1 MTTMITEVYEAF
13 KSCGVSDEKAR
24 KAAEVLSSQKDDTAE
39 IKSAIKLNA
48 SELIFHRWILGIIL
62 GIVATTLWKV
72 FQ

>member
-1 MTTMITEVYEAF
+1 MSTMITEVYEAF
-13 KSCGVSDEKAR
+13 KSCGVDEDKAK
-24 KAAEVLSSQKDDTAE
+24 KAAQALSNQKDDTAE
-39 IKSAIKLNA
+39 IKSEIKLNA